1 MREVPRI
8 QGPLIG
14 IYLAITRAAELNAGA
29 ISALGSA
36 LVARWVDE
44 VGDHHGNFAL
54 TGQDVIIGTPSS

>member
-14 IYLAITRAAELNAGA
+14 IYLAITGAAELNAGA

-36 LVARWVDE
+36 LVARWIDE
-44 VGDHHGNFAL
+44 VG
-54 TGQDVIIGTPSS
+54 